1 MGIKRQNIYYPR
13 YKRIMGMTGEQYF
26 DLPYLEKSD
35 EEIYIDGGCFDGDSC
50 LDFIKW
56 SNYKYKKI
64 IAFEPNLYSY
74 QKCKKMIINK
84 NLKNIEIIPKGL
96 YNKETSLNFLNKG
109 PGSKVLLD
117 GSTHIDVTSID
128 NVLNGNAATFIKL
141 DIEGCELEALK
152 GAKNTIIKYHP
163 KLAICVYHKPEDI
176 FEIPKYILS
185 LVPNYKLYIR
195 HYSNVELETVLY
207 AL

>member
-1 MGIKRQNIYYPR
+1 
-13 YKRIMGMTGEQYF
+13 
-26 DLPYLEKSD
+26 
-35 EEIYIDGGCFDGDSC
+35 
-50 LDFIKW
+50 
-56 SNYKYKKI
+56 
-64 IAFEPNLYSY
+64 
-74 QKCKKMIINK
+74 MIINK